1 MFKAN
6 YIKEDGYRVDIIFLE
21 ENIIG
26 SFKSN
31 TLKEAIE
38 KYIKFEEEYYGYEF
52 TNEEIALKHRNV
64 ELTMELLDGDSIDE
78 DALMQEIFAVNM
90 KLQRLY
96 TDSGFD
102 KIRNAHKIEFLNAEA
117 KEIEEG
123 VEIDG

>member
-96 TDSGFD
+96 TASGFD